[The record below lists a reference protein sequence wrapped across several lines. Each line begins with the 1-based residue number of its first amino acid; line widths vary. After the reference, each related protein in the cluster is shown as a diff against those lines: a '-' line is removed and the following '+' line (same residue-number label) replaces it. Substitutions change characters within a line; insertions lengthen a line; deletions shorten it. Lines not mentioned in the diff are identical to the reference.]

1 MPGRDILLAEGA
13 APRHLWVIG
22 TAALLLAL
30 TATLAFIDADRPL
43 PEMPAFLPAYGMAVI
58 VINLQTGF
66 IILTHVPFARRRYL
80 LVMGLAYLYVAAI
93 ATAQMLVFPGV
104 LAPHGLLGAG
114 PQSAIWLWVLWHGG
128 FPGLILAAMILG
140 WCDRRRER
148 VVTLGTWHNVA
159 ASGGIFV
166 VVGILLW
173 LVTGGQTMLPPII
186 ADGGSFADLWYRPSG
201 IAVLL
206 LNGAALIAVVFV
218 MRGRTMIGLGLGL
231 AMLASLSD
239 SLLTLHSGARYTLGW
254 YAARGLSILSAL
266 SVLAV
271 YFRELTRLHARII
284 RLNARLETQAT
295 VDELT
300 GLYNRRHF
308 NRQLDAV
315 LRLARRR
322 GGETALLLI
331 DVDHF
336 KRFNDRHGHQ
346 QGDECLRQIGAAIQS
361 IARRPGDVAA
371 RYGGEE
377 FAVILPDTSAEGTI
391 AAARRL
397 LDATRGLAIV
407 HEDSPAGGIVTV
419 SIGVAG
425 GGPDATPD
433 SLIRAAD
440 GALYAAKAAGRD
452 RLEVAAAAL

>member
-1 MPGRDILLAEGA
+1 MPGRDILLAEEA

-30 TATLAFIDADRPL
+30 GATLAFIDADRPL
-43 PEMPAFLPAYGMAVI
+43 IEVPAFLPAYGMAVI

-66 IILTHVPFARRRYL
+66 IILTHVPLARLRYL
-80 LVMGLAYLYVAAI
+80 LVMGLAYLYVGAI

-104 LAPHGLLGAG
+104 LAPHGLLGSG
-114 PQSAIWLWVLWHGG
+114 PQSAIWLWVFWHGG
-128 FPGLILAAMILG
+128 FPGLILAAMVIG
-140 WCDRRRER
+140 WWDRRRGR
-148 VVTLGTWHNVA
+148 TVSLGARHNLV
-159 ASGGIFV
+159 ASGAILAV
-166 VVGILLW
+166 VAGLLW
-173 LVTGGQTMLPPII
+173 LVTRGQLLLPPII
-186 ADGGSFADLWYRPSG
+186 ADGGGFADLWRQPPG
-201 IAVLL
+201 ILVLL
-206 LNGAALIAVVFV
+206 LNGAALIAVVLV
-218 MRGRTMIGLGLGL
+218 MRGRTMIALGLGL

-239 SLLTLHSGARYTLGW
+239 ALLTLHSGARYTLGW

-300 GLYNRRHF
+300 NLYNRRHF
-308 NRQLDAV
+308 NRQIDAV

-346 QGDECLRQIGAAIQS
+346 RGDECLRQIGGAIQS
-361 IARRPGDVAA
+361 VARRPGDLAA

-377 FAVILPDTSAEGTI
+377 FAVILPDTDARG
-391 AAARRL
+391 AALAARSL
-397 LDATRGLAIV
+397 LEVVRGLAIAY
-407 HEDSPAGGIVTV
+407 EDTPAEGIVTV
-419 SIGVAG
+419 SIGLAS
-425 GGPDATPD
+425 GGPGATPD

-440 GALYAAKAAGRD
+440 GALYGAKAGGRD
-452 RLEVAAAAL
+452 RLEIAA

>member
-1 MPGRDILLAEGA
+1 MPGRDILLAEEA

-30 TATLAFIDADRPL
+30 VATLAFIDADRPL
-43 PEMPAFLPAYGMAVI
+43 AEVPAFLPAYAMAVI
-58 VINLQTGF
+58 VINLQTGY

-80 LVMGLAYLYVAAI
+80 LVMGLAYLYVGAI
-93 ATAQMLVFPGV
+93 VIAQMLVFPGV
-104 LAPHGLLGAG
+104 FSQQGLLGAG
-114 PQSAIWLWVLWHGG
+114 PQSAIWLWVFWHGG
-128 FPGLILAAMILG
+128 FPTLILAAMLLG
-140 WCDRRRER
+140 WWDRRRGR
-148 VVTLGTWHNVA
+148 IATLGTWHNLL
-159 ASGGIFV
+159 ASAGVIGG
-166 VVGILLW
+166 VGGLLA
-173 LVTGGQTMLPPII
+173 LVTAGQDWLPPII
-186 ADGGSFADLWYRPSG
+186 TAGGFAELWRRPPG
-201 IAVLL
+201 LAVIAV
-206 LNGAALIAVVFV
+206 NIAALVAVVFV

-231 AMLASLSD
+231 AMLASLAD
-239 SLLTLHSGARYTLGW
+239 TLLTLHAGARYTLGW

-271 YFRELTRLHARII
+271 YLREMTRLYARII

-336 KRFNDRHGHQ
+336 KRFNDRYGHQ
-346 QGDECLRQIGAAIQS
+346 RGDECLRQVGGAIVS
-361 IARRPGDVAA
+361 IARRPGDLAA

-377 FAVILPDTSAEGTI
+377 FAVILSDTNGDGA
-391 AAARRL
+391 AFAARRL
-397 LDATRGLAIV
+397 LEAVRGLGLA
-407 HEDSPAGGIVTV
+407 HDANPAGGIVTV
-419 SIGVAG
+419 SIGLAAAG
-425 GGPDATPD
+425 PGVTAEG
-433 SLIRAAD
+433 LIEAAD
-440 GALYAAKAAGRD
+440 AALYGAKAAGRD
-452 RLEVAAAAL
+452 RLQVAA